1 MTLSE
6 SRPIKGIKEY
16 FKSAQPH
23 FDPMISMGL
32 LQIYLVPEAE
42 KK

>member
-6 SRPIKGIKEY
+6 SRPIKEMKQY
-16 FKSAQPH
+16 LKDVQPH
-23 FDPMISMGL
+23 IHPMRSMEL